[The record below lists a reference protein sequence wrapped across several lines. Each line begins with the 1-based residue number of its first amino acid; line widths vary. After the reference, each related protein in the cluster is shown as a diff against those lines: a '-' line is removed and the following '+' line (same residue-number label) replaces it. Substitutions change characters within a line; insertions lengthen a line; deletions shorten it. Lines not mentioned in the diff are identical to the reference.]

1 MLALLLC
8 ALQAAPK
15 KADPPLPPFD
25 VAKITARVEELG
37 KQYESAGLVIA
48 VAKDHEVVVERAFGE
63 RGGKPLAPESEFAI
77 GTLTHQFTTALA
89 LKLVDAGKL
98 ALEDDVAKHLTAE
111 EFPPGE
117 GRVNVGQVLAHT
129 SGLGWAS
136 KPGAAPFATPAGRS
150 TLSVVREPGT
160 TFVVD
165 AADRFVLQCLVRK
178 LSGARWHELVA
189 KELFSP
195 IGLAPKLV
203 GSSPEATVVVGQVD
217 VPDPTFHLRASEL
230 VRWNRAVLEREVV
243 SEKGSR
249 RIMTPTKLADG
260 SSTNWG
266 MALGMRRYGEFKV
279 YSATSSGTSGSARLA
294 YSSLPHVT
302 VVVLSDREAP
312 VERIEREIGHV
323 VLGWPRPVAKDESI
337 EAGRAAMLTGT
348 YVVGGRS
355 LRVRFEGGRLFL
367 DGWRSAWPPASEA
380 VSTTVRLLAQ
390 GDGTFLSED
399 EHEERV
405 AFEPA
410 DARAERLTI
419 TFDALVWTAKRTE

>member
-1 MLALLLC
+1 MLPLLLC
-8 ALQAAPK
+8 VLQAAPK
-15 KADPPLPPFD
+15 KPDPPLPPFD
-25 VAKITARVEELG
+25 VARITARVEELG
-37 KQYESAGLVIA
+37 QEHAKSGLVIA
-48 VAKDHEVVVERAFGE
+48 VAKDHAIVVERAFGE
-63 RGGKPLAPESEFAI
+63 RDGKPLAPESEFAI
-77 GTLTHQFTTALA
+77 GTLSHQFTTALA

-136 KPGAAPFATPAGRS
+136 KSGTAPFATPAGMS
-150 TLSVVREPGT
+150 VLSVVREPGT
-160 TFVVD
+160 SFVVD
-165 AADRFVLQCLVRK
+165 AADRLVLQHLVCK

-189 KELFSP
+189 KELFTP

-203 GSSPEATVVVGQVD
+203 GSSPEATYRIGEVD
-217 VPDPTFHLRASEL
+217 QPDPTFHLRASEL

-279 YSATSSGTSGSARLA
+279 YSATSSGASGSARLA

-302 VVVLSDREAP
+302 IVVLSDREAP
-312 VERIEREIGHV
+312 VERIEREIARV
-323 VLGWPRPVAKDESI
+323 VLGWPRPVAKDEPI
-337 EAGRAAMLTGT
+337 AAERTAALTGD

-355 LRVRFEGGRLFL
+355 LRVRSEGGRLLL
-367 DGWRSAWPPASEA
+367 DGWRSAWPPASEPRC
-380 VSTTVRLLAQ
+380 TTVRLLSQ
-390 GDGTFLSED
+390 GDGTFVAED
-399 EHEERV
+399 EHEERIT
-405 AFEPA
+405 FEPA
-410 DARAERLTI
+410 GARAERLTI
-419 TFDALVWTAKRTE
+419 TFDALAWTAARAE